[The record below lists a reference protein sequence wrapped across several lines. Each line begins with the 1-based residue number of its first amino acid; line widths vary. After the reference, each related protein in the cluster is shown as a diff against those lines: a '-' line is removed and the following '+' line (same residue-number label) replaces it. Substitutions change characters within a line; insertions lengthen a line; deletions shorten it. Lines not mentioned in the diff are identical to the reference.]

1 MNRIFVLSFFIFC
14 GSAGL
19 AQDPDAVEWY
29 EIYFSNRLITPPA
42 RAFASAETRLDSAIE
57 LRDRKEEMLARMDLG
72 FHHLRY
78 AHDYEKAMDLFIQCL
93 TLADSLDA
101 TGEQILAYIAIA
113 RVFEEVG
120 NAPKSEEMLE
130 EGQLLNRQIQNASL
144 ETIILNRLGRVN
156 GAQGKIEDAFKS
168 YEQALELMTDIEN
181 SALEAETVFN
191 VANLYSQQGEFDKAL
206 DRHKRALAITR
217 TLRDRAAEALS
228 LNDIG
233 ELYRLMGNKERAFA
247 NHEAALGIRTELKDP
262 KGIATSRN
270 NLGVLHFQEKNFSEA
285 MSNLEKALAAARES
299 QDQEQ
304 IRKAHEFL
312 SACYEAQEDFRQALD
327 HKKHF
332 IDITDFIQREK
343 TDRQLLEAQSRYVIE
358 GNQSRIRG
366 LESIREQRENELREQ
381 KRFRD
386 FLVAVIALGT
396 VIVFLVVYLYFTIRR
411 SNRRLKVAHVMV
423 QEQNIQL
430 RDLNATKDKFFS
442 IISHDLKGPL
452 NSLTSFSSLLI
463 NHTDSLTK
471 DEIRMLASDLDKSL
485 KNLFALLENLLEWSR
500 SQTGNIDFKAER
512 FGIGAMLEDNRS
524 LLASQAQNKKITIEN
539 LTRHDHPVFAHR
551 QSINTVVRN
560 LISNAIKFTP
570 AEGKIIL
577 QARKTAEGIVVSV
590 ADTGVGMS
598 PEVINK
604 LFRID
609 TKHSTRGT
617 ADEKGTGLGLILCRE
632 FVEKNGGRIW
642 VESTPGSG
650 TIFYFSVPHSI
661 DVGIATSDEATVFSG
676 IK

>member
-1 MNRIFVLSFFIFC
+1 MFFISC
-14 GSAGL
+14 ALASL
-19 AQDPDAVEWY
+19 AQERDPVEWY
-29 EIYFSNRLITPPA
+29 ESHFSNRIKAFPE
-42 RAFASAETRLDSAIE
+42 RAFASATARLDSAIE
-57 LRDRKEEMLARMDLG
+57 LRDQQQEMLARMDLG
-72 FHHLRY
+72 FHYLRY
-78 AHDYEKAMDLFIQCL
+78 AHDYEMAMDFFIQCL
-93 TLADSLDA
+93 TIADSIDA

-113 RVFEEVG
+113 QVFEEVG
-120 NAPKSEEMLE
+120 NASKSEEMLE
-130 EGQLLNRQIQNASL
+130 EAQLLNRLIQNAQM
-144 ETIILNRLGRVN
+144 EAIILNRLGRVN
-156 GAQGKIEDAFKS
+156 AAQGEIEHAFKT
-168 YEQALELMTDIEN
+168 YEQVLDLMREIEN

-191 VANLYSQQGEFDKAL
+191 VANLYSQQGAYEKAL
-206 DRHKRALAITR
+206 ERHKRALAITR
-217 TLRDRAAEALS
+217 GNRDRAAEALS

-233 ELYRLMGNKERAFA
+233 ELYRLMGNTERAFA
-247 NHEAALGIRTELKDP
+247 NHEAALEIRTELKDL
-262 KGIATSRN
+262 KGIAASRN
-270 NLGVLHFQEKNFSEA
+270 NLGVLYFQEKNFPKA
-285 MSNLEKALAAARES
+285 MINLETALASARES

-312 SACYEAQEDFRQALD
+312 SACYEAQGDFRQALD

-332 IDITDFIQREK
+332 IDITDFIQREN

-358 GNQSRIRG
+358 GNQSRIRR

-386 FLVAVIALGT
+386 FLIAVIALGT
-396 VIVFLVVYLYFTIRR
+396 IIVFLVVYLYFTIRR
-411 SNRRLKVAHVMV
+411 SNRRLRVAHMMV
-423 QEQNIQL
+423 QDQNIQL

-471 DEIRMLASDLDKSL
+471 EEIKMLASDLDKSL

-512 FGIGAMLEDNRS
+512 FGIGVVLEENLS
-524 LLASQAQNKKITIEN
+524 LLQSQAQNKKITIEN
-539 LTRHDHPVFAHR
+539 LSRHDHPVIAHR
-551 QSINTVVRN
+551 HSINTVIRN
-560 LISNAIKFTP
+560 LVSNAIKFTP
-570 AEGKIIL
+570 AEGKITL
-577 QARKTAEGIVVSV
+577 QASETVEGIVVSV

-598 PEVINK
+598 PEVIKK

-609 TKHSTRGT
+609 AKHSTRGT

-642 VESTPGSG
+642 VDSTPGRG
-650 TIFYFSVPHSI
+650 TIFYFSVPRSAE
-661 DVGIATSDEATVFSG
+661 VGVASDPVDSVSL
-676 IK
+676 K